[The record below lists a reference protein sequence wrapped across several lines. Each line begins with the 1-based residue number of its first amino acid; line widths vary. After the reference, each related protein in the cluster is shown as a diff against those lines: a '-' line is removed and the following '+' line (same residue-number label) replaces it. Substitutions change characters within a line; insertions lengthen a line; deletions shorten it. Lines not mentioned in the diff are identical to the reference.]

1 MECTTPTSNK
11 LTPKLC
17 SLTSNENI
25 KRNNVNID
33 ALLTRRLIMI
43 PQEKIKSI
51 DYLFNRIISERVRGS
66 GEPKYALLLGAGC
79 SVSSQI
85 ASANDVIHLLQ
96 SIAFLREEPTKT
108 NSTPFLEL
116 EYGKLIPFLEKWYEN
131 NSNNQEFLSFVDM
144 HQNNIRKQIDTE
156 FNDFGEYYDEV
167 FHGILQREHKNYQ
180 KYSEEE
186 KEQIRRNY
194 IDQYKKNIAVD
205 REYSYWFA
213 QYSTASEDIHS
224 FLTELMNN
232 KNPSEAYIFLA
243 DLFINR
249 VFSIAFTTNFDNLLG
264 EAISLL
270 GVRSKEI
277 LFAANG
283 IDDTLSKT
291 SPNIIKLHGDYMYN
305 NTKNLSAETR
315 KLSEPLQRQL
325 ENVLSKCGM
334 IVIGYAGAD
343 NSIMY
348 LLESLSEKYS
358 FPIFWCE
365 LEDKI
370 KNDTVHWRARD
381 YVINSANAFFI
392 PMENF
397 DSIIEILR
405 RNYLYYSKLRKD
417 IRSERG
423 EKEASLLYN
432 EEYLTRALN
441 RIKTIIDKVIEQNK
455 KISTEVNP
463 IPPPDVS
470 SLLNIRD
477 KSQRVSGE

>member
-1 MECTTPTSNK
+1 
-11 LTPKLC
+11 
-17 SLTSNENI
+17 
-25 KRNNVNID
+25 
-33 ALLTRRLIMI
+33 MI
-43 PQEKIKSI
+43 PQEKVKSI
-51 DYLFNRIISERVRGS
+51 DHLFNRIISERVRGS
-66 GEPKYALLLGAGC
+66 GEPKYVLLLGAGC

-85 ASANDVIHLLQ
+85 ESASEIIHLLQ

-116 EYGKLIPFLEKWYEN
+116 ENGKLIPFLDNWYKN
-131 NSNNQEFLSFVDM
+131 NNNKEEFLSFVEM
-144 HQNNIRKQIDTE
+144 HQKIIRKQIDTE
-156 FNDFGEYYDEV
+156 VENSSEYYDEV
-167 FHGILQREHKNYQ
+167 FHGIIQREYKDFE
-180 KYSEEE
+180 KKSEED
-186 KEQIRRNY
+186 KAKIRQNY
-194 IDQYKKNIAVD
+194 INQYNEKLASD
-205 REYSYWFA
+205 REYSYWFG

-264 EAISLL
+264 EAMSLL

-315 KLSEPLQRQL
+315 KLSEPLQHQL

-358 FPIFWCE
+358 FPLFWCE
-365 LEDKI
+365 LKSKI
-370 KNDTVHWRARD
+370 ENDTLHWRARD
-381 YVINSANAFFI
+381 LVMNASNAFFI
-392 PMENF
+392 PIENF

-405 RNYLYYSKLRKD
+405 QNYLYYSKLRKD
-417 IRSERG
+417 IRSGCE
-423 EKEASLLYN
+423 EKEAPLLYD

-441 RIKTIIDKVIEQNK
+441 RIKAIIDKVIEQNK
-455 KISTEVNP
+455 KISIEVNP
-463 IPPPDVS
+463 VPPPDVS
-470 SLLNIRD
+470 LLLNSSSKTD
-477 KSQRVSGE
+477 AE